1 MPQVMNVRREALRL
15 LREAEQKD
23 AYLSRIL
30 DGALQNS
37 PLSERDRALLAAIV
51 SGVTEKRVTLDFCI
65 DALCRT
71 DEKPGARMRMILR
84 IGAYQLLFLDRIPQ
98 HAAVAETVALGK
110 SPGERAFIN
119 GLLRTMARKLSAG
132 AVNMK
137 AAAAAPFGAD
147 GQSAATDALSGRDEK
162 SDAAAPFGTDGQSTA
177 TDALSGRDEKS
188 NVTAAP
194 FGADEKTAE
203 AAVPCGTDKK
213 TASAAARIAAVAD
226 LPKDPTARLGVLY
239 AFPAEVVR
247 LFEENLGDHA
257 ESALSALASL
267 PPTTVCINTLRLDV
281 QSALARLRKA
291 GIAAEKCPDAPR
303 GVLILQTIAYASI
316 EAALGAGNFFVQ
328 DEASQLAVTALAPRA
343 GETGADV
350 CACPGS
356 KSFHA
361 ALLMENRG
369 QIFSSDL
376 HESKLSL
383 IQSGAEKLGVDIL
396 KISARDARD
405 AHPAL
410 AGTCDFVICDVPCSG
425 LGVLAKKPD
434 IRHRCAHLPEK
445 LAPLGYEILCAAAKN
460 LRPGGRLLYS
470 TCTLTKLENEQNY
483 HKFLDSHADFSPL
496 DFTVGGVRSRGGCV
510 TLLPNR
516 TRDGFFFGLMVRGEQ
531 NEQN

>member
-1 MPQVMNVRREALRL
+1 MNVRKEALRL
-15 LREAEQKD
+15 LRSAEQKD

-37 PLSERDRALLAAIV
+37 PLPERDRALLAAIAA
-51 SGVTEKRVTLDFCI
+51 GVTEKQVTLDYCI
-65 DALCRT
+65 DSLCRT

-84 IGAYQLLFLDRIPQ
+84 IGVYQLLFLDRIPQ

-132 AVNMK
+132 SVSMK
-137 AAAAAPFGAD
+137 
-147 GQSAATDALSGRDEK
+147 AATDA
-162 SDAAAPFGTDGQSTA
+162 PFS
-177 TDALSGRDEKS
+177 
-188 NVTAAP
+188 
-194 FGADEKTAE
+194 ADEKNLS
-203 AAVPCGTDKK
+203 V
-213 TASAAARIAAVAD
+213 AARIAAVAD

-239 AFPAEVVR
+239 AFPTEVVR
-247 LFEENLGDHA
+247 LFEKNLGDRAA
-257 ESALSALASL
+257 EALSALAAQ
-267 PPTTVCINTLRLDV
+267 PPITVCINTLHLDV
-281 QSALARLRKA
+281 PRALARLRQA

-303 GVLILQTIAYASI
+303 GILILQNIAYASI
-316 EAALGAGNFFVQ
+316 EAVLGAGNFFVQ

-361 ALLMENRG
+361 ALLMENCG

-383 IQSGAEKLGVDIL
+383 IRSGAEKLGVDIL
-396 KISARDARD
+396 EISARDARD
-405 AHPAL
+405 VRPEL
-410 AGTCDFVICDVPCSG
+410 AGKCDFVICDVPCSG

-470 TCTLTKLENEQNY
+470 TCTLTKLENSIQ
-483 HKFLDSHADFSPL
+483 
-496 DFTVGGVRSRGGCV
+496 
-510 TLLPNR
+510 
-516 TRDGFFFGLMVRGEQ
+516 GLMSVTEMII
-531 NEQN
+531 NF

>member
-1 MPQVMNVRREALRL
+1 MNVRKEALRL

-51 SGVTEKRVTLDFCI
+51 SGVTEKRVTLDYCI

-132 AVNMK
+132 AVNRK
-137 AAAAAPFGAD
+137 AAVDAPFGAD
-147 GQSAATDALSGRDEK
+147 GRN
-162 SDAAAPFGTDGQSTA
+162 TA
-177 TDALSGRDEKS
+177 TDAPFSADGR
-188 NVTAAP
+188 NTATAAP
-194 FGADEKTAE
+194 FNTDEKTAE

-213 TASAAARIAAVAD
+213 IASVAARIAAVAD
-226 LPKDPTARLGVLY
+226 LPKDPTACLGVLY
-239 AFPAEVVR
+239 AYPAEVVR
-247 LFEENLGDHA
+247 LFEENLGDRA
-257 ESALSALASL
+257 GEALSALASL

-281 QSALARLRKA
+281 QNALARLRKA

-303 GVLILQTIAYASI
+303 GILILQNIAYASI

-376 HESKLSL
+376 HESKLTL
-383 IQSGAEKLGVDIL
+383 IQSGAEKLGIDIL

-405 AHPAL
+405 ARPEL
-410 AGTCDFVICDVPCSG
+410 AGVCDFVICDVPCSG

-510 TLLPNR
+510 TLLPNG
-516 TRDGFFFGLMVRGEQ
+516 TRDGFFFGLMVCGEQ

>member
-1 MPQVMNVRREALRL
+1 MRKEALRL

-30 DGALQNS
+30 DGALKNS

-51 SGVTEKRVTLDFCI
+51 SGVTEKQVTLDYCI

-84 IGAYQLLFLDRIPQ
+84 IGTYQLLFLDRIPQ

-132 AVNMK
+132 AVK
-137 AAAAAPFGAD
+137 AAADAPFGAD
-147 GQSAATDALSGRDEK
+147 KKNAL
-162 SDAAAPFGTDGQSTA
+162 
-177 TDALSGRDEKS
+177 
-188 NVTAAP
+188 
-194 FGADEKTAE
+194 
-203 AAVPCGTDKK
+203 
-213 TASAAARIAAVAD
+213 AAARIAAVAD

-239 AFPAEVVR
+239 AFPAAVVR
-247 LFEENLGDHA
+247 LFEENLGERAA
-257 ESALSALASL
+257 EALSALASL

-281 QSALARLRKA
+281 PEALARLHKA

-303 GVLILQTIAYASI
+303 GILILQNIAYASI

-383 IQSGAEKLGVDIL
+383 IQSGAEKLGADIL

-405 AHPAL
+405 ARPEL
-410 AGTCDFVICDVPCSG
+410 AGVCDFVICDVPCSG

-510 TLLPNR
+510 TLLPNG
-516 TRDGFFFGLMVRGEQ
+516 TRDGFFFGLMVCGEQ

>member
-51 SGVTEKRVTLDFCI
+51 SGVIEKRVTLDFCI

-137 AAAAAPFGAD
+137 AAAAAPFGTD
-147 GQSAATDALSGRDEK
+147 GQSAVTNALSG
-162 SDAAAPFGTDGQSTA
+162 T
-177 TDALSGRDEKS
+177 DEKS

-203 AAVPCGTDKK
+203 AAVPCGTEKK

-247 LFEENLGDHA
+247 LFEENLGEHA

-281 QSALARLRKA
+281 QSALTRLRKA

-303 GVLILQTIAYASI
+303 GVLILQNIAYASI

-383 IQSGAEKLGVDIL
+383 IQSGAEKLGIDIL

-405 AHPAL
+405 AHRAL

>member
-147 GQSAATDALSGRDEK
+147 GQSAATD
-162 SDAAAPFGTDGQSTA
+162 T
-177 TDALSGRDEKS
+177 LSGRDEKS

-203 AAVPCGTDKK
+203 AAVLCGTEKK
-213 TASAAARIAAVAD
+213 TASVAARIAAVAD

-247 LFEENLGDHA
+247 LFEENLGEHA

-383 IQSGAEKLGVDIL
+383 IQSGAEKLGIDIL

>member
-1 MPQVMNVRREALRL
+1 MPQVINVRKEALRL

-30 DGALQNS
+30 DGALKNS

-51 SGVTEKRVTLDFCI
+51 SGVTEKQVTLDYCI

-84 IGAYQLLFLDRIPQ
+84 IGTYQLLFLDRIPQ

-132 AVNMK
+132 AVK
-137 AAAAAPFGAD
+137 AAADAPFGAHKKN
-147 GQSAATDALSGRDEK
+147 AL
-162 SDAAAPFGTDGQSTA
+162 
-177 TDALSGRDEKS
+177 
-188 NVTAAP
+188 
-194 FGADEKTAE
+194 
-203 AAVPCGTDKK
+203 
-213 TASAAARIAAVAD
+213 AAARIAAVAD

-239 AFPAEVVR
+239 AFPAAVVR
-247 LFEENLGDHA
+247 LFEENLGERAA
-257 ESALSALASL
+257 EALSALASL

-281 QSALARLRKA
+281 PEALARLHKA

-303 GVLILQTIAYASI
+303 GILILQNIAYASI

-383 IQSGAEKLGVDIL
+383 IQSGAEKLGADIL

-405 AHPAL
+405 ARPEL
-410 AGTCDFVICDVPCSG
+410 AGKCDFVICDVPCSG

-434 IRHRCAHLPEK
+434 IRHRCALLPEE

-483 HKFLDSHADFSPL
+483 YKFLDSHADFSPL

-510 TLLPNR
+510 TLLPNG
-516 TRDGFFFGLMVRGEQ
+516 TRDGFFFGLIVRGEQ
-531 NEQN
+531 YEQN